1 MIIKI
6 IPLVNK
12 EEIKQTAKMAVGVF
26 PYIATHVRLTFWLYR
41 NRDSKLKNL
50 LRLIG
55 VKEQL
60 NYWVAVNEQG
70 KIIGTIGLYTKAS
83 DSHNSVWMAY
93 FCVDPESRMQGV
105 GRKLIE
111 YAIEQAKLLDVR
123 YFNLYTS
130 TLKNESASHGLYNKY
145 GFRIV
150 KTKNKL
156 FYKVLDMQL
165 DFSFIA

>member
-1 MIIKI
+1 MVKQ
-6 IPLVNK
+6 LTNSK
-12 EEIKQTAKMAVGVF
+12 EITQTARMAAAVF
-26 PYIATHVRLTFWLYR
+26 PYIAIHVRLTFWLYR
-41 NRDSKLKNL
+41 NRNTKIKNL

-60 NYWVAVNEQG
+60 NYWVAVNEKE
-70 KIIGTIGLYTKAS
+70 KIIGTIGLYLKAN
-83 DSHNSVWMAY
+83 DSLNSVWMAY
-93 FCVDPESRMQGV
+93 FCVDPDSRKQGV

-130 TLKNESASHGLYNKY
+130 TLKNETVSHGLYFKY
-145 GFRIV
+145 GFKIV
-150 KTKNKL
+150 KTTNKL

-165 DFSFIA
+165 DLSLLKQ